1 MNPAEIQLKLNC
13 ISLAVSSNVK
23 DPEEIMNLAEK
34 FYDFVNFDG
43 KVLTQNIT
51 KSKRSI
57 EDITIEEA

>member
-23 DPEEIMNLAEK
+23 DPKEIMDLAEK

-43 KVLTQNIT
+43 KVLTQSIT
-51 KSKRSI
+51 TSKRSI